1 MMNKFEKKF
10 KNLLVVTMV
19 SFITISL
26 IGLIGCESKELTKA
40 DAENKK
46 VVVDKNS
53 EDNNEG
59 NSKDAKV
66 ATTSKILEDE
76 KQIDSKKSIDKSKI
90 DADEM
95 NFKDYISLLGTN
107 KEKLL
112 STLNE
117 KPSSVDEGGVE
128 FKKAAIRVWF
138 DKKSNTQVD
147 QVLIMGKEA
156 NLNGVKIG
164 ENISRFKEVFG
175 KSISDKNGDAHFK
188 YNGVFLSINYDT
200 NTGETYAVYIL
211 KNDF

>member
-1 MMNKFEKKF
+1 MNKFEKKF
-10 KNLLVVTMV
+10 KNLLVVTMI

-26 IGLIGCESKELTKA
+26 IGLIGCESKELTKG

-59 NSKDAKV
+59 NSKDTKA
-66 ATTSKILEDE
+66 ATASKILEDE
-76 KQIDSKKSIDKSKI
+76 KQSDSKKSIDKSKI
-90 DADEM
+90 DAEEM
-95 NFKDYISLLGTN
+95 NFKDYISLLGVS

-117 KPSSVDEGGVE
+117 KPNSVDEGGLE

-147 QVLIMGKEA
+147 QVLIMGKDA

-175 KSISDKNGDAHFK
+175 KAISDKNGDAHFK
-188 YNGVFLSINYDT
+188 YNGIFLSINYDI

>member
-1 MMNKFEKKF
+1 MNKFEKKF

-26 IGLIGCESKELTKA
+26 IGLIGCESKELTKG

-66 ATTSKILEDE
+66 STTSKILEDE
-76 KQIDSKKSIDKSKI
+76 KQRDSKKSIDKSKI
-90 DADEM
+90 DAEEM
-95 NFKDYISLLGTN
+95 NFKDYVSLLGVS

-117 KPSSVDEGGVE
+117 KPNSVDEGGLE

-147 QVLIMGKEA
+147 QVLIMGKDA
-156 NLNGVKIG
+156 DLNGVKIG
-164 ENISRFKEVFG
+164 
-175 KSISDKNGDAHFK
+175 
-188 YNGVFLSINYDT
+188 
-200 NTGETYAVYIL
+200 
-211 KNDF
+211 